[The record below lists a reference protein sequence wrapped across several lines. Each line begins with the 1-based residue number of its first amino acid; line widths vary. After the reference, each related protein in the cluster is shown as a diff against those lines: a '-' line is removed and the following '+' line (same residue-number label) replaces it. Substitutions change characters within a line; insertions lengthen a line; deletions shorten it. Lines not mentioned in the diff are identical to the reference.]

1 MLSQIFEMILGF
13 GVIFLSVF
21 LIVILP
27 VWLLLKTGR
36 RIDKIRQTEN
46 KERKGTH

>member
-1 MLSQIFEMILGF
+1 MLRQIFEMILGF
-13 GVIFLSVF
+13 GVIFLCVF

-36 RIDKIRQTEN
+36 IIDRNRESKSNGI
-46 KERKGTH
+46 H